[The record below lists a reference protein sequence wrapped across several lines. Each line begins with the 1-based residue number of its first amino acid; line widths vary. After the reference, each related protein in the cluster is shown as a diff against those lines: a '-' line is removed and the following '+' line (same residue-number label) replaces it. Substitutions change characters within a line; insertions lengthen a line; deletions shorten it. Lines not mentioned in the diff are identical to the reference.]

1 MYFRRF
7 CKLAVATASCAAF
20 PLLSTACVVVS
31 NGCSGWNHA
40 QSDTVARNATVEG
53 GSKLVVDTRNGRL
66 SATQDASLKEMQ
78 ITAQVRC
85 SAPTQEEADQRVKD
99 TALVATKEADGTVR
113 VSVKFPPLKSGE
125 ANSPSDAAS
134 VEVRAP
140 ALTDIDLN
148 TSNGRIEVSG
158 FAATLKG
165 RTSNG
170 QIKVEH
176 VAGPVDLSTSNG
188 SVHAKE
194 VGAPAS
200 IDTSNGSVEVAL
212 AAGQT
217 GAVDI
222 RTSNGSV
229 TLDLPAGWNGAVT
242 AGTSNGKVTIE
253 APGAKSVSTE
263 RGRGTAVL
271 GTGEGATAKIRSSN
285 GSVRVKA
292 ADAAK

>member
-1 MYFRRF
+1 MDIRRL
-7 CKLAVATASCAAF
+7 CKITVATASCTAF

-40 QSDTVARNATVEG
+40 QSETVARNAAIEG
-53 GSKLVVDTRNGRL
+53 GSKLVVETRNGRL

-78 ITAQVRC
+78 IIAQVRC

-99 TALVATKEADGTVR
+99 TALIATKEADGTVR
-113 VSVKFPPLKSGE
+113 VSIKFPALKSGD
-125 ANSPSDAAS
+125 SHGPSDSAS

-140 ALTDIDLN
+140 ALADIDLR
-148 TSNGRIEVSG
+148 TSNGRIEVTG
-158 FAATLKG
+158 FDATLKA

-170 QIKVEH
+170 QIRVER
-176 VAGPVDLSTSNG
+176 VAGAVDLSTSNG

-212 AAGQT
+212 AADQK

-229 TLDLPAGWNGAVT
+229 KLDLPAGWNGALT
-242 AGTSNGKVTIE
+242 ADTSNGKVTIE
-253 APGAKSVSTE
+253 APGAKSISTE
-263 RGRGTAVL
+263 KGHGTAVL

-285 GSVRVKA
+285 GSVRVKV